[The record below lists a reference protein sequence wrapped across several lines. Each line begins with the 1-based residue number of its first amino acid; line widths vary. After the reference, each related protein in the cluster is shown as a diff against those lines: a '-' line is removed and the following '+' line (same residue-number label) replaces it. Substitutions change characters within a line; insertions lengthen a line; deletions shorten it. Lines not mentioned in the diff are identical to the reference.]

1 MTTAGD
7 VQFAAD
13 ADIERVAN
21 AMMVCALPKEEWTHA
36 AHWATALWLI
46 AKRPDIHPPSAM
58 PGLIRRYNVST
69 GGENT
74 DKAGYHE
81 TITQASLRAGRA
93 LLAEAPDGEAVVAT
107 LARLLASPLGKSTWL
122 LAWWSKDRLMSVE
135 ARKAWVEPDL
145 APFAFPEFPVR
156 QPSEA

>member
-1 MTTAGD
+1 MTAAQA
-7 VQFAAD
+7 QFASD
-13 ADIERVAN
+13 ADVERVAN
-21 AMMVCALPKEEWTHA
+21 AMMACALPKEEWTHA
-36 AHWATALWLI
+36 AHWASALWLI
-46 AKRPDIHPPSAM
+46 AKRPDIHPPTDM

-74 DKAGYHE
+74 DTAGYHE

-107 LARLLASPLGKSTWL
+107 LTRLLASPLGKSTWL
-122 LAWWSKDRLMSVE
+122 LASWSKERLMSPE
-135 ARKAWVEPDL
+135 ARKTWVEPDL
-145 APFAFPEFPVR
+145 APFAFPEFPAR